1 MMNYISGI
9 ISNFS
14 IILLNAID
22 ILLCSWAI
30 YLLIK
35 ISKRSKTWQVLWGLV
50 VFILLAFLTDVFKL
64 HTANFLIKSF
74 LPIAPVAVLL
84 LFYPDLRKILEDMGS
99 IAGPQKLGKHG
110 SSNYVVNTIVKA
122 VMQMSKTRTGALI
135 VFERNNSLEE
145 IINNGILM
153 DSELND
159 DLLRTIFYSGTPLH
173 DGALIIKRDRIVAAA
188 CTLPLTVNENFSKQI
203 HTRHKAAIGITEITD
218 ALVIVVS
225 EETGIISVSMNGK
238 LNRHLNEDSLTSILE
253 EEIGKERD
261 MHEKNN
267 TFKLPFINK

>member
-110 SSNYVVNTIVKA
+110 SSNYVVNIIVKA

-145 IINNGILM
+145 IINNGIPM

-188 CTLPLTVNENFSKQI
+188 CTLPLTANENFSKQI